1 MENLVKTSYDAKDVT
16 ILLQDV
22 KGKVPILDTVER
34 EKLNQSGV
42 HYSEMLPLEYKPTEK
57 YMEIYNEAL
66 NTLSYETAV
75 ATMLLA
81 DKLWQLKGNKLVI
94 VSLARAGTPVGIL
107 LKRYI
112 QYKYNFT
119 VPHYSISIIRGKG
132 IDIKAMEYI
141 LTVSHPDGIQF
152 VDGWVGKGAINKV
165 LQEAVNDLKERFDGK
180 FIGLENLSADL
191 AVLSDPA
198 SVTELYGTRQDFL
211 IPSACLNATVSGLV
225 SRTVKL
231 STMSDDELHGGV
243 FYEEYL
249 NEDKSIEFI
258 DTVCKYFTEEV
269 VNDFKPSIAELDENF
284 KGIDE
289 VKEIGKKYGVEDVN
303 KIKPGVGE
311 TTRVLL
317 RRLPD
322 RVLIRNG
329 ADEKYLKHIKRL
341 CEEKNVPIEYVN
353 LKKYNV
359 CGIIKDVA
367 DL

>member
-1 MENLVKTSYDAKDVT
+1 M
-16 ILLQDV
+16 
-22 KGKVPILDTVER
+22 
-34 EKLNQSGV
+34 
-42 HYSEMLPLEYKPTEK
+42 
-57 YMEIYNEAL
+57 
-66 NTLSYETAV
+66 
-75 ATMLLA
+75 
-81 DKLWQLKGNKLVI
+81 
-94 VSLARAGTPVGIL
+94 
-107 LKRYI
+107 
-112 QYKYNFT
+112 
-119 VPHYSISIIRGKG
+119 
-132 IDIKAMEYI
+132 
-141 LTVSHPDGIQF
+141 
-152 VDGWVGKGAINKV
+152 
-165 LQEAVNDLKERFDGK
+165 
-180 FIGLENLSADL
+180 
-191 AVLSDPA
+191 SDPA

-211 IPSACLNATVSGLV
+211 IPSVCLNATVSGLV

-231 STMSDDELHGGV
+231 STMTDNELHGGV

-258 DTVCKYFTEEV
+258 DTVCKYFTKEV

-341 CEEKNVPIEYVN
+341 CEEKNVPIEYVD